1 MRTRQG
7 GSVARQHGPGSAR
20 SAAARRSAAGS
31 AAQRSAARQ
40 NGPRVVVIGGG
51 FAGLSALHALHGSG
65 AAVTLIDR
73 NVYST
78 FQPLLYQV
86 ATAGLTSSD
95 VAYPLWSVTRKTG
108 ARFHRGELVKLD
120 TAARVVHLDD
130 GTELG
135 YDYLILAT
143 GVSANFF
150 GIPGASQQSMSLYT
164 RRDAVAL
171 RERLESELERRSWGG
186 EHAGLSIAIAGGGAT
201 GVELAGTLAELRNI
215 AVPAAFPGIDPAT
228 IKVTLIE
235 QAPALLAAFK
245 PKEQEYARRQLLQRG
260 VEVRLGTAI
269 KELAPGQVRL
279 ADGTSVPS
287 DITVWAAGVAAPA
300 AIGQLG
306 LAHGRSGRLLVGPDL
321 RVQGEDRI
329 FSAGDVSVSASNP
342 VAQLAQPAIQ
352 QGRHAAQQILRL
364 ATGQETAAF
373 HYHDKGIMAT
383 IGSRSAVVELPVG
396 IRLRGTLAW
405 LAWLGLHLY
414 TLLGNRQRINT
425 LVNLTWR
432 YLTWSRG
439 GGIIVGDDAADA
451 D

>member
-1 MRTRQG
+1 MR
-7 GSVARQHGPGSAR
+7 ARQRGPGSVH
-20 SAAARRSAAGS
+20 SLAARRSAAS
-31 AAQRSAARQ
+31 LAARRAAAQRA
-40 NGPRVVVIGGG
+40 GPRVVVVGGG
-51 FAGLSALHALHGSG
+51 FAGLSALHALRGSG
-65 AAVTLIDR
+65 AAVTLVDR

-95 VAYPLWSVTRKTG
+95 VAYPLWSVSRKTG
-108 ARFHRGELVKLD
+108 ARFHRGKLMHLD
-120 TAARVVHLDD
+120 TAARVVRLDD
-130 GTELG
+130 GSELA

-150 GIPGASQQSMSLYT
+150 GIPGADKQSLTLYT

-171 RERLESELERRSWGG
+171 RERLEWELEQRSWGG
-186 EHAGLSIAIAGGGAT
+186 VDTGLNITIAGGGAT

-215 AVPAAFPGIDPAT
+215 ALPASFPAIDPGT
-228 IKVTLIE
+228 VKVTLIE

-245 PKEQEYARRQLLQRG
+245 PKEREYARRQLLHRG
-260 VEVRLGTAI
+260 VDVQLGKTI
-269 KELAPGQVRL
+269 MELAPGEVLL

-287 DITVWAAGVAAPA
+287 DIIVWAAGVAAPP

-306 LAHGRSGRLLVGPDL
+306 LAHGHSGRLLVGPDL
-321 RVQGEDRI
+321 RVQGEDRV
-329 FSAGDVSVSASNP
+329 FAAGDISVSATDP

-352 QGRHAAQQILRL
+352 EGRHAARQVL
-364 ATGQETAAF
+364 ALIAGQPTAVF
-373 HYHDKGIMAT
+373 RYHDKGIMAT

-414 TLLGNRQRINT
+414 TLLGNRQRIVT
-425 LVNLTWR
+425 LVNLSWR

-439 GGIIVGDDAADA
+439 GGIIVGDDPED
-451 D
+451 

>member
-1 MRTRQG
+1 VH
-7 GSVARQHGPGSAR
+7 SPAARL
-20 SAAARRSAAGS
+20 AAASSQAQRF
-31 AAQRSAARQ
+31 AAQQ
-40 NGPRVVVIGGG
+40 PGPRVVVIGGG
-51 FAGLSALHALHGSG
+51 FAGLSALHALRGRG
-65 AAVTLIDR
+65 TAVTLVDR

-108 ARFHRGELVKLD
+108 ARFHRGLLEHID
-120 TAARVVHLDD
+120 TARRVVRLDD
-130 GTELG
+130 GSEVG

-150 GIPGASQQSMSLYT
+150 GIPGADQQSMSLYT

-186 EHAGLSIAIAGGGAT
+186 VTAGLSITIAGGGAT

-215 AVPAAFPGIDPAT
+215 AVPASFPGIDPAT
-228 IKVTLIE
+228 MKVTLIE

-245 PKEQEYARRQLLQRG
+245 PQEREYARRQLQQRG
-260 VEVRLGTAI
+260 VDVQLGMAI
-269 KELAPGQVRL
+269 KELAPGEVLL
-279 ADGTSVPS
+279 ANGTSVPS
-287 DITVWAAGVAAPA
+287 DITVWAAGVAAPP

-306 LAHGRSGRLLVGPDL
+306 LAHGHSGRLLVGPDL
-321 RVQGEDRI
+321 RVEGEDRI
-329 FSAGDVSVSASNP
+329 FAVGDISVSASNP

-352 QGRHAAQQILRL
+352 QGRHAAQQVLRL
-364 ATGQETAAF
+364 IAGQETAVF

-396 IRLRGTLAW
+396 IKLRGTLAW

-425 LVNLTWR
+425 LVNLSWR

-439 GGIIVGDDAADA
+439 GGIIVGDDPTED

>member
-1 MRTRQG
+1 MRTRQ
-7 GSVARQHGPGSAR
+7 RGPGSVH
-20 SAAARRSAAGS
+20 SPAARRAAASS
-31 AAQRSAARQ
+31 AAQRSAAQ
-40 NGPRVVVIGGG
+40 QAGPRVVVIGGG
-51 FAGLSALHALHGSG
+51 FAGLSALHALRGRG
-65 AAVTLIDR
+65 AAVTLVDR

-108 ARFHRGELVKLD
+108 ARFHRALLEHID
-120 TAARVVHLDD
+120 TAGRVVRLDD
-130 GTELG
+130 GSELG

-150 GIPGASQQSMSLYT
+150 GIPGADKQSMSLYT

-171 RERLESELERRSWGG
+171 RERLEWELEQRSWGG
-186 EHAGLSIAIAGGGAT
+186 VSAGLSITIAGGGAT

-215 AVPAAFPGIDPAT
+215 ALPASFPRIDPAT
-228 IKVTLIE
+228 VKVTLIE

-245 PKEQEYARRQLLQRG
+245 PPEREYARRQLQQRG
-260 VEVRLGTAI
+260 VDVQLGMAI
-269 KELAPGQVRL
+269 KELAPGEVLL
-279 ADGTSVPS
+279 ANGTSVPS
-287 DITVWAAGVAAPA
+287 DITVWAAGVAAPE

-306 LAHGRSGRLLVGPDL
+306 LAHGHSGRLLVGPDL
-321 RVQGEDRI
+321 RVQGEDRV
-329 FSAGDVSVSASNP
+329 FAVGDISVSASDP

-352 QGRHAAQQILRL
+352 QGRHAAQQVLRL
-364 ATGQETAAF
+364 IADQETAVF

-414 TLLGNRQRINT
+414 TLLGNRQRITT
-425 LVNLTWR
+425 LVNLSWR

-439 GGIIVGDDAADA
+439 GGIIVGDDPAETD
-451 D
+451 